1 MLRKR
6 TIPRS
11 VAHGLG
17 YKKNTN
23 LYNKE
28 KMEEKVI
35 KMVKTI
41 AGEDAVCF
49 IVWSCYI
56 LTNRKYLVAVAGS
69 NDYYEVTYNA
79 RRSEWYIDRYSKVS
93 NTVIK
98 D

>member
-1 MLRKR
+1 
-6 TIPRS
+6 
-11 VAHGLG
+11 
-17 YKKNTN
+17 
-23 LYNKE
+23 
-28 KMEEKVI
+28 MEEKVI

-56 LTNRKYLVAVAGS
+56 LRNRKFLVGVSAT

-79 RRSEWYIDRYSKVS
+79 NDGEWYIDRYSKVS

>member
-1 MLRKR
+1 
-6 TIPRS
+6 
-11 VAHGLG
+11 
-17 YKKNTN
+17 
-23 LYNKE
+23 
-28 KMEEKVI
+28 MEEKVI

-41 AGEDAVCF
+41 AGEDAVCY

-56 LTNRKYLVAVAGS
+56 LRNRKFLVGTTAT

-79 RRSEWYIDRYSKVS
+79 NKDEWYIDRYSKVS

>member
-1 MLRKR
+1 
-6 TIPRS
+6 
-11 VAHGLG
+11 
-17 YKKNTN
+17 
-23 LYNKE
+23 
-28 KMEEKVI
+28 MEEKVI
-35 KMVKTI
+35 KMVETI

-79 RRSEWYIDRYSKVS
+79 KRCEWYIDRYTKVS